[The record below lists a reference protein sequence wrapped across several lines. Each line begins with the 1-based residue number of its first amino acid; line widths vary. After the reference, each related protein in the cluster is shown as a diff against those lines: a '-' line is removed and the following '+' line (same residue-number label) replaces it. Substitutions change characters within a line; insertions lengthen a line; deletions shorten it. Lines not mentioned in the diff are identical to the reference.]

1 MRLSVLLVS
10 RWSQSLYKG
19 CNGTGRHWLSF
30 SQYSTTPGNSLSLGD
45 VSPPGSTTGD
55 SPVLE
60 RTLVSCHSFDAELVP
75 LHLHR
80 AVRVVS
86 QGKLRLVSQPKL
98 WVVSQPK
105 LWEWFHSPNCEAG
118 FTAQTVRVVSQPKL
132 WPCTVLT
139 LGDIQI
145 QEVTN
150 LPCIVIVWKCCPRR
164 WMTRVMGIMYHTF
177 KVMKSFLGAC
187 TQESTCWHKLSEGV
201 SPCIV
206 WHTHICQSQ
215 KLVVVKDFDWN
226 KEGVNACCN
235 LF

>member
-1 MRLSVLLVS
+1 MKTLSHTYTCFLSWGCPQWYLFY
-10 RWSQSLYKG
+10 WSAGDHSLYKG
-19 CNGTGRHWLSF
+19 RNGTGRLWLSF

-45 VSPPGSTTGD
+45 LSPPGSTTGD

-98 WVVSQPK
+98 WVV
-105 LWEWFHSPNCEAG
+105 C
-118 FTAQTVRVVSQPKL
+118 FTAQTVRVVSQPKQSGFSAHMWVISQPKL
-132 WPCTVLT
+132 WGWFHSPNWPCTVLT

-150 LPCIVIVWKCCPRR
+150 LPCIVIVWK
-164 WMTRVMGIMYHTF
+164 
-177 KVMKSFLGAC
+177 L
-187 TQESTCWHKLSEGV
+187 LS
-201 SPCIV
+201 
-206 WHTHICQSQ
+206 
-215 KLVVVKDFDWN
+215 KKMND
-226 KEGVNACCN
+226 
-235 LF
+235 